1 MASGPARFDI
11 IEGTFYV
18 EGTFNKRS
26 QEDAMQG
33 KIAFEEHFNLPQF
46 DGALPPYENPQRM
59 LEIRRQLLDVA
70 DERLGE
76 MDAAG
81 IGYSLLSLTAPGVQ
95 AVTDPKEAVALAR
108 QANDALAGI
117 VAANPARYGGM
128 AILPLQDPQA
138 AIAELERCATELGFP
153 GVMVN
158 GYTDTPDGTGWYYDH
173 ERYLPFWERAESLGV
188 PVYLHPRNPLPAN
201 AGIYEGHPELMG
213 AVWEFTVETST
224 HALRLFTSG
233 LFDRFPDL
241 KFILGHLGETLPHF
255 MWRIE
260 HRLDRMGDRVKA
272 KKPLRE
278 YLEANLYVTTSGNFH
293 TRALYNVLTELG
305 AEHVLFSSD
314 YPYESMREAADWF
327 DNADIS
333 AADRQ
338 LIGHDNARH
347 LFPNLPRQTSGLA
360 PTTRA

>member
-1 MASGPARFDI
+1 
-11 IEGTFYV
+11 
-18 EGTFNKRS
+18 
-26 QEDAMQG
+26 MQD
-33 KIAFEEHFNLPQF
+33 KIGFEEHFNLPQF
-46 DGALPPYENPQRM
+46 DGELPPYESPQRM
-59 LEIRRQLLDVA
+59 IEIRRQLLDLA

-81 IGYSLLSLTAPGVQ
+81 IGYSLLSLTAPGLQ
-95 AVTDPKEAVALAR
+95 AVTDPKEAVTLAR
-108 QANDALAGI
+108 QVNDALAET
-117 VAANPARYGGM
+117 VAASPARYGGM
-128 AILPLQDPQA
+128 ATLPLQDPQA
-138 AIAELERCATELGFP
+138 AIAELERCATQLRFP

-158 GYTDTPDGTGWYYDH
+158 GFTDTPDGKGWYYDH

-213 AVWEFTVETST
+213 AVWEFTAETAA

-241 KFILGHLGETLPHF
+241 KFILGHFGETLPPF

-260 HRLDRMGDRVKA
+260 HRLNAMGDRVRT

-278 YLEANLYVTTSGNFH
+278 YLQANLYVTTSGNFH
-293 TRALYNVLTELG
+293 TPALYNALTELG
-305 AEHVLFSSD
+305 VEHVLFSSD
-314 YPYESMREAADWF
+314 YPYESMREAAEWF

-333 AADRQ
+333 ESDRIK
-338 LIGHDNARH
+338 IGRDNATR
-347 LFPNLPRQTSGLA
+347 LFPDIPEKIGNPA
-360 PTTRA
+360 VITRA